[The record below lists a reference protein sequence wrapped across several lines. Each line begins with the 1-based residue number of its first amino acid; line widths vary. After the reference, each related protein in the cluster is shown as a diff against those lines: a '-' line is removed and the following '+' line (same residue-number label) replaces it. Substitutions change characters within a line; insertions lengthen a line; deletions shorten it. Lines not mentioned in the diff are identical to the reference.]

1 MNKKDGTKFKILASK
16 QMFQRLQIA
25 LAQVKEN
32 NTA

>member
-1 MNKKDGTKFKILASK
+1 MNKKNGTKFKILASK
-16 QMFQRLQIA
+16 QMLQIA